1 MLVQR
6 ITYFPLVT
14 EQIHKY
20 LIQFVD
26 SPGEMWLEY
35 DGLPIKWFVCPVVIP
50 YIDSMQAHPRR
61 RAVRS
66 DEEQR
71 RDIAVANCRAF

>member
-1 MLVQR
+1 LGGQFNKQILVQR

-14 EQIHKY
+14 EQIYKY

-35 DGLPIKWFVCPVVIP
+35 DGLPIKWFARHAADPD
-50 YIDSMQAHPRR
+50 Y
-61 RAVRS
+61 
-66 DEEQR
+66 
-71 RDIAVANCRAF
+71 